1 MYLATDLHG
10 HSRFSDGTAEPEDF
24 MDARHRAGVHIV
36 ALTDH
41 DIFAGVPQA
50 AATAE
55 AHGQLLIPAMEATS
69 FIHFGQSNAEQ
80 LHILAYFPP
89 RMLQDGSLFQTFL
102 YRRGLH
108 VQQRW
113 RDFVLTFLD
122 ALPTSDY
129 DALDPQ
135 RQLQTRPA
143 TDFPGLQRLIDL
155 VTKKRPQ
162 IFKHLIRSHVRFWT
176 EDKALFGWGPE
187 ELIDAIRA
195 DGGIDIVAHPARYRD
210 KERLA
215 RVLLGASGIEV
226 YTSRHRP
233 AWAAYFR
240 DLAERLGKLWTASS
254 DDHQKGAY
262 QRPGCGTPL
271 VTVERLLDAPV
282 PAHCLTP
289 ALTQPT
295 ESVVAMAPP

>member
-24 MDARHRAGVHIV
+24 VDARHQAGVPIV

-69 FIHFGQSNAEQ
+69 FIHFGQSEAEQ

-89 RMLQDGSLFQTFL
+89 RMLQNGALFQTFL
-102 YRRGLH
+102 YRRGVQ

-176 EDKALFGWGPE
+176 DDKAHQTSTPLAADMAPSHTAFERGTS
-187 ELIDAIRA
+187 DDTIR
-195 DGGIDIVAHPARYRD
+195 
-210 KERLA
+210 RLA
-215 RVLLGASGIEV
+215 KHPGRESYRSLRDVAEVHDMTETQVTTARSRGI
-226 YTSRHRP
+226 S
-233 AWAAYFR
+233 
-240 DLAERLGKLWTASS
+240 
-254 DDHQKGAY
+254 
-262 QRPGCGTPL
+262 
-271 VTVERLLDAPV
+271 VERGA
-282 PAHCLTP
+282 
-289 ALTQPT
+289 
-295 ESVVAMAPP
+295 